1 MLEVEFL
8 KKFPIFAGLT
18 DEKLSKLKS
27 IMKEIEYPGGSVIIR
42 DGDRGEE
49 MFILLEG
56 DVEIS
61 KVMTIKLENYEA
73 SSKDKSLI
81 RLSSKFFA
89 CFGEMALMEEK
100 SERSA
105 TVSAVNKCKLAI
117 ITRSDFSKL
126 VESDYEIGNIVF
138 RNLAKTISER
148 LKKANKDILKLTTA
162 FVLAV
167 EK

>member
-1 MLEVEFL
+1 MLEIEFL

-18 DEKLSKLKS
+18 GEKLIKLKS
-27 IMKEIEYPGGSVIIR
+27 IMREIEYSAGSVIIH

-49 MFILLEG
+49 MFILLDGE
-56 DVEIS
+56 VEIS
-61 KVMTIKLENYEA
+61 KLMTIKMENYEA
-73 SSKDKSLI
+73 STKDKSLI

-89 CFGEMALMEEK
+89 CFGEMALFEEK

-105 TVSAVNKCKLAI
+105 TVTAVNKCELAI
-117 ITRSDFSKL
+117 ISRLDFTKL
-126 VESDYEIGNIVF
+126 VESDYEIGTIIF
-138 RNLAKTISER
+138 RNLAKIISER
-148 LKKANKDILKLTTA
+148 LKRANKDILKLTTA

>member
-1 MLEVEFL
+1 MLDLEFL
-8 KKFPIFAGLT
+8 KKFPIFTGLS
-18 DEKLSKLKS
+18 DEKLSKLRS
-27 IMKEIEYPGGSVIIR
+27 IMRETEYPAASVIIR

-49 MFILLEG
+49 MFILLDGE
-56 DVEIS
+56 VEIS
-61 KVMTIKLENYEA
+61 KLMTIKMENYQA

-105 TVSAVNKCKLAI
+105 TVSAVTKCKLAI
-117 ITRSDFSKL
+117 ISRSDFTKL
-126 VESDYEIGNIVF
+126 VESDYEIGTIVF
-138 RNLAKTISER
+138 RNLAKIISER

-167 EK
+167 E

>member
-1 MLEVEFL
+1 MLEIEFL

-18 DEKLSKLKS
+18 DEKLSKIKS
-27 IMKEIEYPGGSVIIR
+27 IMKEITYPAGGVIIR

-56 DVEIS
+56 EVEIS
-61 KVMTIKLENYEA
+61 KLMTIKMEDYEA

-81 RLSSKFFA
+81 RLSSKYFA
-89 CFGEMALMEEK
+89 CFGEMALFEEK

-105 TVSAVNKCKLAI
+105 TVTAVNKCKLAI
-117 ITRSDFSKL
+117 IAQQDFSKL
-126 VESDYEIGNIVF
+126 VESDYEIGTVVF
-138 RNLAKTISER
+138 RNLARIISER
-148 LKKANKDILKLTTA
+148 LKRANKDILKLTTA

>member
-1 MLEVEFL
+1 MLDTEFI
-8 KKFPIFAGLT
+8 KKFPLFAGLS
-18 DEKLSKLKS
+18 DAKLNALIS
-27 IMKEIEYPGGSVIIR
+27 IMKVVDYPRGSVIIR
-42 DGDRGEE
+42 DGDRGDE
-49 MFILLEG
+49 MFLLLGG

-61 KVMTIKLENYEA
+61 KQMMIKLEEHETSA
-73 SSKDKSLI
+73 KDKSLI

-89 CFGEMALMEEK
+89 CFGEMALFEEK

-105 TVSAVNKCKLAI
+105 TVTSVTDCRVAI
-117 ITRSDFSKL
+117 IRRDDFAQLIDRDS
-126 VESDYEIGNIVF
+126 EIGCMVF
-138 RNLAKTISER
+138 RNLARIVSDR

>member
-1 MLEVEFL
+1 
-8 KKFPIFAGLT
+8 
-18 DEKLSKLKS
+18 
-27 IMKEIEYPGGSVIIR
+27 
-42 DGDRGEE
+42 

-61 KVMTIKLENYEA
+61 KLMTIKMDNYETSA
-73 SSKDKSLI
+73 KDKSLI

-89 CFGEMALMEEK
+89 CFGEMALFEEK

-105 TVSAVNKCKLAI
+105 TVTAVTPCKLAI
-117 ITRSDFSKL
+117 LRRDEFSKL
-126 VESDYEIGNIVF
+126 VETDPEIGSVVF
-138 RNLAKTISER
+138 RNLARIVSDR
-148 LKKANKDILKLTTA
+148 LKRANKDILKLTTA

>member
-8 KKFPIFAGLT
+8 KKFPIFGGLS
-18 DEKLSKLKS
+18 DEKLNKIKS
-27 IMKEIEYPGGSVIIR
+27 IMREIEYPGGSVIIR

-61 KVMTIKLENYEA
+61 KLMTIKLENYEA

-89 CFGEMALMEEK
+89 CFGEMALFEEK

-105 TVSAVNKCKLAI
+105 TVTAVNKCKLAI
-117 ITRSDFSKL
+117 ISRENFSKL
-126 VESDYEIGNIVF
+126 VETDYAIGNIVF
-138 RNLAKTISER
+138 RNLAKIISDR

>member
-1 MLEVEFL
+1 MLELEFL
-8 KKFPIFAGLT
+8 KKFPIFTGLS
-18 DEKLSKLKS
+18 DEKINKIKS
-27 IMKEIEYPGGSVIIR
+27 IMREIEYPGGSVIIR

-49 MFILLEG
+49 MFILLDG

-61 KVMTIKLENYEA
+61 KQMTIKMENYEA
-73 SSKDKSLI
+73 SSKDKSLL
-81 RLSSKFFA
+81 RLSSKFHA
-89 CFGEMALMEEK
+89 CFGEMALFEEK

-117 ITRSDFSKL
+117 MSSQDFSKL
-126 VESDYEIGNIVF
+126 VDSDFEIGTIVF
-138 RNLAKTISER
+138 RNLARIISER
-148 LKKANKDILKLTTA
+148 LKRANKDILKLTTA

>member
-1 MLEVEFL
+1 MLDLEFL
-8 KKFPIFAGLT
+8 KKFPLFGGLA
-18 DEKLSKLKS
+18 DKKLAALKA
-27 IMKEIEYPGGSVIIR
+27 IMKNVEYPAGNVIIH
-42 DGDRGEE
+42 DGDRGDE

-61 KVMTIKLENYEA
+61 KLMTIKMDNYETSA
-73 SSKDKSLI
+73 KDKSLI

-89 CFGEMALMEEK
+89 CFGEMTLFEEK

-105 TVSAVNKCKLAI
+105 TVTAVTPCKLAI
-117 ITRSDFSKL
+117 LRRDEFSKL
-126 VESDYEIGNIVF
+126 VEADPEIGSVVF
-138 RNLAKTISER
+138 RNLARIVSDR
-148 LKKANKDILKLTTA
+148 LKRANKDILKLTTA